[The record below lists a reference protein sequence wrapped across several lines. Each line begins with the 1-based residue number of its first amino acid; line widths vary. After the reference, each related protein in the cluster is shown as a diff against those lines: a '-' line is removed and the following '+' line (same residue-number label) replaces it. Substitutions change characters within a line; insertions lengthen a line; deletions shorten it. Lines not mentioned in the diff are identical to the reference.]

1 MSAVSA
7 EVWEPLDE
15 RHLTAIEKFREMA
28 LNKGYRI
35 IGETI
40 VMNDVPK
47 LIYTIRYLREQLE
60 GKKKHE
66 PFMKVDPATGEI
78 LIRQDEPEPEPEA
91 EKPPLKLV
99 TVKDVEPLP
108 EEPPEVDPLED
119 DPWWVREPD
128 D

>member
-15 RHLTAIEKFREMA
+15 RHLVAIEKFREMA

-40 VMNDVPK
+40 VTNDVPK
-47 LIYTIRYLREQLE
+47 LIHTIRYLREQLE
-60 GKKKHE
+60 GKKKSE
-66 PFMKVDPATGEI
+66 PFMKVDHATGEI
-78 LIRQDEPEPEPEA
+78 LIRQDEPVAEPEP

-99 TVKDVEPLP
+99 TVDDEPLP
-108 EEPPEVDPLED
+108 EEPPEADPLED